1 MTQNDNEPDTQNDHI
16 SERIVVDNEGRVVLR
31 FRWKRLLKVLAILGL
46 AIGSY
51 FLPLSGLT
59 VDSRLCLM
67 IFVGAAG
74 LWVTEAIPPFATA
87 IMVIVLSIYLLGSPG
102 GPLTVD
108 TGGVVHNYQIYL
120 NPIAS
125 PTLVLFFGGF
135 ILAIAATKHGFDIR
149 LAKAFLKPFGTH
161 PKMVLLGV
169 ICITAL
175 FSMFMS
181 NTATTAMMIAIVT
194 PLFMHFKGRD
204 PFRKALVLAIP
215 FAANI
220 GGIGTIIGTPPN
232 AVAASVLGELGHPI
246 SFFSW
251 MMIGVPLA
259 IVLLFILWVILIK
272 VYKPRE
278 DHFEILF
285 PDNLELTW
293 DLVLVTATF
302 VVTVCLWLTEPL
314 HNIPSGVV
322 ALIPIMVFSLFH
334 IITRDDLKKVEWNVL
349 ILIAGGMTLG
359 VAMKSS
365 GLSVVFIKIIT
376 ALGLS
381 PLVLLIALIVFSIML
396 SNFMSNT
403 SAANLL
409 IPIVTSLSFISPVV
423 GAIGVA
429 FACSFA
435 MSLPISTPP
444 NAIAFATNEVETKD
458 MIKYGSLVSLVGL
471 ILMIGILLVYTVT
484 VGLT

>member
-1 MTQNDNEPDTQNDHI
+1 MTQSDNVQDSQFEHI
-16 SERIVVDNEGRVVLR
+16 PERIVIDKEGRVVLR
-31 FRWKRLLKVLAILGL
+31 FRWKRLLKVIAIIGL
-46 AIGSY
+46 ALGSY

-74 LWVTEAIPPFATA
+74 LWITEAIPPFATA
-87 IMVIVLSIYLLGSPG
+87 IMVIVMSIYLLGRPG
-102 GPLTVD
+102 GPLTLEA
-108 TGGVVHNYQIYL
+108 GGLVHNYQIFL

-135 ILAIAATKHGFDIR
+135 ILAIAASKHGFDVR

-181 NTATTAMMIAIVT
+181 NTATTAMMIAILT
-194 PLFMHFKGRD
+194 PLFMHFEGRD
-204 PFRKALVLAIP
+204 PFRKALVLSIP

-232 AVAASVLGELGHPI
+232 AVAASVLGELGHPV

-251 MMIGVPLA
+251 MLVGVPVA
-259 IVLLFILWVILIK
+259 IVLLFLLWIILIK
-272 VYKPRE
+272 VFKPRE

-293 DLVLVTATF
+293 DLVLVIATF
-302 VVTVCLWLTEPL
+302 TVTVGLWLTQPL

-322 ALIPIMVFSLFH
+322 ALIPIMVFSLFR
-334 IITRDDLKKVEWNVL
+334 IITRNDLKKVEWDVL

-365 GLSVVFIKIIT
+365 GLSDVLINIIT
-376 ALGLS
+376 ASGMS
-381 PLVLLIALIVFSIML
+381 PLVILIALMVFSIML

-409 IPIVTSLSFISPVV
+409 IPIVTSFSFISPII

-429 FACSFA
+429 FACSLA

-444 NAIAFATNEVETKD
+444 NAIAFATHEVETKD
-458 MIKYGSLVSLVGL
+458 MAKYGSLVSLIGIILL
-471 ILMIGILLVYTVT
+471 IIILLVV
-484 VGLT
+484 VNVRGLN

>member
-1 MTQNDNEPDTQNDHI
+1 MGQNADRPKSQDEHI
-16 SERIVVDNEGRVVLR
+16 PERIVIDKEGRVVLR
-31 FRWKRLLKVLAILGL
+31 FRWKRLLKVLVVLGL

-51 FLPLSGLT
+51 FLPLADLT
-59 VDSRLCLM
+59 VASRLCLM

-87 IMVIVLSIYLLGSPG
+87 IMVIVMSIYLLGNPGDPLSPDSG
-102 GPLTVD
+102 GL
-108 TGGVVHNYQIYL
+108 GNSYQIFL
-120 NPIAS
+120 NPISS
-125 PTLVLFFGGF
+125 PILVLFFGGF
-135 ILAIAATKHGFDIR
+135 IMAIAASKHGFDVR
-149 LAKAFLKPFGTH
+149 LARAFLKPFGTH

-169 ICITAL
+169 IIITAL

-181 NTATTAMMIAIVT
+181 NTATTVMMVAILA
-194 PLFMHFKGRD
+194 PLYMHFEGRD

-246 SFFSW
+246 TFFSW
-251 MMIGVPLA
+251 MLIGVPVA
-259 IVLLFILWVILIK
+259 IVLLFLLWIILIK
-272 VYKPRE
+272 VFKPRE

-285 PDNLELTW
+285 PENLELTW
-293 DLVLVTATF
+293 DLVLVVATF
-302 VVTVCLWLTEPL
+302 TVTVSLWLTQPL
-314 HNIPSGVV
+314 HKIPSGVV
-322 ALIPIMVFSLFH
+322 ALIPIMVFSIFR
-334 IITRDDLKKVEWNVL
+334 IITRNDLKKVEWNVL

-365 GLSVVFIKIIT
+365 GLSDVFIKIIT
-376 ALGLS
+376 ASGLS
-381 PLVLLIALIVFSIML
+381 PILLLIALIVFSVII

-409 IPIVTSLSFISPVV
+409 IPIVTSFSFFSPMI
-423 GAIGVA
+423 GAVCVA
-429 FACSFA
+429 FACSLA

-444 NAIAFATNEVETKD
+444 NAIAFATNEIETKD
-458 MIKYGSLVSLVGL
+458 MVKYGSAVSFVGVL
-471 ILMIGILLVYTVT
+471 LMIAILLIVANTM
-484 VGLT
+484 GLT